1 MENRC
6 SKCGKE
12 LPEEA
17 HFCLHCFTNIDSQAN
32 TSDVDAEMVVPKHGK
47 PSKKFA
53 FTENYFVGIK
63 KKFNKKFIRHISI
76 AMVFLFIMGISVYCM
91 RSFNSDSTPMQ
102 EAGTT
107 VIKVTETVP
116 LTDTFGV
123 NVTTANGDQVFETV
137 EVTKTVQV
145 TESSKKTPLQN
156 FFAPIFDKND
166 VSDTTETSKQSSFFD
181 FIFGE
186 STTKAP
192 VSNENPVDS
201 TTDKTDVS
209 KGEAPSSDKTGDI
222 DSTVPPTVSSTVSS
236 AVTSTLEGSENTATS
251 SASNSNSEQ
260 TTSNANENNASLF
273 EYRLNSKSNAI
284 LTNYTGSASIVT
296 IPSYID
302 NHPVAEIDKNC
313 FSNKGEI
320 TEIRFDN
327 QKSSLIIFNHHCFN
341 NLTSLKKIVTSNKS
355 IHLSSEFAYNCPIV
369 YIGPDG
375 SSNNELIDGAY
386 YRDNKFFWFTA
397 SPEYTTLTFPSWCTS
412 IDNGHNLDEVSNLK
426 VINIHKNLKNIPT
439 SPMHWGTGL
448 KAINVEAGH
457 PSVFSQDGV
466 LFYKWTSTSTHYDL
480 IYPPQKT
487 DTVFKLPKNCILS
500 CGKNGT
506 SGTVNTSL
514 RELYLPA
521 SSKLAVPDSTL
532 YFNNCYPNLKTIHI
546 PENHPQLAT
555 IKNTFT
561 GNLIIENV

>member
-17 HFCLHCFTNIDSQAN
+17 HFCLHCFTNVDSQAN
-32 TSDVDAEMVVPKHGK
+32 TSEVDAEKVDLKRGK
-47 PSKKFA
+47 PSKKSVSTGNF
-53 FTENYFVGIK
+53 FVGIK
-63 KKFNKKFIRHISI
+63 KKFNKKFIRRISI
-76 AMVFLFIMGISVYCM
+76 AMAFLFIMGISVYCM
-91 RSFNSDSTPMQ
+91 RAFNSDNPPIQ
-102 EAGTT
+102 EVGTT

-123 NVTTANGDQVFETV
+123 NVTNANGDQIFETL

-145 TESSKKTPLQN
+145 TESAKKTPLQN

-166 VSDTTETSKQSSFFD
+166 VSDTTEASKQSSFFD

-186 STTKAP
+186 TTTKAP
-192 VSNENPVDS
+192 VSNENTVNS

-209 KGEAPSSDKTGDI
+209 KGEVASSEITVDI
-222 DSTVPPTVSSTVSS
+222 DSTVPPTASSTVSS
-236 AVTSTLEGSENTATS
+236 VVTSTLGGSESTATS
-251 SASNSNSEQ
+251 SSSSNKPEQ
-260 TTSNANENNASLF
+260 TTSSANENNASLF

-284 LTNYTGSASIVT
+284 LTNYTGSASTVT

-302 NHPVAEIDKNC
+302 NHLVSEIDKNC
-313 FSNKGEI
+313 FSNKSEI

-327 QKSSLIIFNHHCFN
+327 QKSSLIIFDFHCFN

-355 IHLSSEFAYNCPIV
+355 IHISSEFAYNCPIV

-375 SSNNELIDGAY
+375 SSNNKLIDGAY

-397 SPEYTTLTFPSWCTS
+397 SPEYTTLTFPSWCTA

-426 VINIHKNLKNIPT
+426 VINIHKSLKNIPT
-439 SPMHWGTGL
+439 SPTDWGSGL

-466 LFYKWTSTSTHYDL
+466 LFYKWTSTSSHYDS

-500 CGKNGT
+500 CGKNSTLGA
-506 SGTVNTSL
+506 VNTSL

-521 SSKLAVPDSTL
+521 SSKLAVPDSAL

-546 PENHPQLAT
+546 PENHPQLAA